1 MFAVFSASLAPT
13 LALMSFFYLKDKF
26 EAEPLSA
33 VMRAFLYGALLVF
46 PIMFIQ
52 YAFTAEGIGQQT
64 FIKSFLLTGLM
75 EEFFKWFVLVYTVY
89 RYNQFDTVYDGIVYG
104 VSISLGFATIENLLY
119 LVSYG
124 VEYAIGRA
132 LFPVSSHALFGVV
145 MGFYIGKAQILKTKK
160 NRMLFVG
167 LTFPVLIHGLYD
179 FILVT
184 VQQNWIYFLIP
195 FMIILWMYGMKKV
208 KQANQHPVKD
218 TRFGKAEP

>member
-33 VMRAFLYGALLVF
+33 VLRAFLYGALLVF

-75 EEFFKWFVLVYTVY
+75 EEFFKWFVFVYTVY
-89 RYNQFDTVYDGIVYG
+89 RYNKFDTVYDGIVYG
-104 VSISLGFATIENLLY
+104 VSISLGFATIENILY
-119 LVSYG
+119 LISYG

-132 LFPVSSHALFGVV
+132 LFPVSSHALFGVL
-145 MGFYIGKAQILKTKK
+145 MGFYIGKAQIFKTKK

-218 TRFGKAEP
+218 TGFGKTEP